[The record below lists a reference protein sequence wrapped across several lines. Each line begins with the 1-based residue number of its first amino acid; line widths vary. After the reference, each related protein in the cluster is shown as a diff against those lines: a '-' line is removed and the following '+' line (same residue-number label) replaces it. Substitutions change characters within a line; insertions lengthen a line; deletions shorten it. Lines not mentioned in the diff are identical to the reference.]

1 MSSARPLALV
11 LLGLGFF
18 LIAGV
23 VARTGVAASGTTVGR
38 SSAIMPG
45 PAKST
50 RAADRL
56 DRNDDCVGCHSD
68 LAREWSHSLHR
79 RSFEDPMFQAALARE
94 RDPDFC
100 RSCHAPES
108 DPRHEPTAREAA
120 AGVACVSCHLDG
132 KDGVVL
138 AGPNPRA
145 DDSEVPHAL
154 RRTSAFAS
162 PDACAGCHEFWF
174 PSGGR
179 AGHDLKMQRTIS
191 EHARSRFAD
200 ESCQSCHMPPAR
212 SDGAVH
218 HDHGFAV
225 VGQPQMLRAA
235 VTIVATRPEPG
246 RVVLELSP
254 RLVGHAFPTGDLFRR
269 LAVELH
275 ADDDG
280 AAWSTQRVLEREF
293 VGQRVGDGQV
303 IKVEHADSRVGI
315 GRGPRVVEFEL
326 PAELHGRRLRWVL
339 VYERAL
345 EAASGSHRHADIWDR
360 TPFADGRLPVRPSST
375 TAAASFGV
383 GPGDQVG
390 DP

>member
-1 MSSARPLALV
+1 MKWARPVVLL
-11 LLGLGFF
+11 LLGLS
-18 LIAGV
+18 LAVI
-23 VARTGVAASGTTVGR
+23 VARTGVAASGSTPRRT
-38 SSAIMPG
+38 SAIMPG
-45 PAKST
+45 PAKGP
-50 RAADRL
+50 RVADRL

-79 RSFEDPMFQAALARE
+79 GAFEDPMFQAALARE
-94 RDPDFC
+94 RDPGFC

-108 DPRHEPTAREAA
+108 DPRHEPTPREAA

-138 AGPNPRA
+138 AAPDPGA

-179 AGHDLKMQRTIS
+179 AGHELKMQRTVT
-191 EHARSRFAD
+191 EHARSDFAD
-200 ESCQSCHMPPAR
+200 ESCQSCHMLPAR
-212 SDGAVH
+212 SGGAVH

-235 VTIVATRPEPG
+235 VSIAATRPEPG

-254 RLVGHAFPTGDLFRR
+254 RVVGHAFPTGDLFRR
-269 LAVELH
+269 LVIELH

-280 AAWSTQRVLEREF
+280 VAWSTQRVLEREF
-293 VGQRVGDGQV
+293 VGQRVGDGQI
-303 IKVEHADSRVGI
+303 IKVEREDSRVGV
-315 GRGPRVVEFEL
+315 GRGPRVVELAL

-345 EAASGSHRHADIWDR
+345 EAASGSQRHADIWDR
-360 TPFADGRLPVRPSST
+360 TPFAEGQLLVL
-375 TAAASFGV
+375 
-383 GPGDQVG
+383 
-390 DP
+390 DPPNG

>member
-1 MSSARPLALV
+1 MTSARPLAL
-11 LLGLGFF
+11 LLIGLGMVSSVV
-18 LIAGV
+18 V
-23 VARTGVAASGTTVGR
+23 VARTGVAASTSTSTPRR
-38 SSAIMPG
+38 SSVIMPG
-45 PAKST
+45 PAKGP
-50 RAADRL
+50 RVPDRL

-108 DPRHEPTAREAA
+108 DPRREPTAREAA

-138 AGPNPRA
+138 AAPSPRA

-179 AGHDLKMQRTIS
+179 AGHELKMQRTVS
-191 EHARSRFAD
+191 EHARSSLAD
-200 ESCQSCHMPPAR
+200 ASCQSCHMLPAR

-235 VTIVATRPEPG
+235 VTITATRPEPG

-269 LAVELH
+269 LAIELH

-280 AAWSTQRVLEREF
+280 TAWSTQQVLEREF
-293 VGQRVGDGQV
+293 VGQRVGDGQL
-303 IKVEHADSRVGI
+303 IKVEREDSRVGV

-326 PAELHGRRLRWVL
+326 PADMHERRLRWVL

-345 EAASGSHRHADIWDR
+345 EAASGSQRHADIWDR
-360 TPFADGRLPVRPSST
+360 TAFAEGILPVL
-375 TAAASFGV
+375 
-383 GPGDQVG
+383 
-390 DP
+390 